1 MNQRTVG
8 GRGRNRPDA
17 ARPFK
22 FARRER
28 RDPKNR
34 SDGEAARAA
43 DFLVH
48 CREFGS
54 PNCRSVGALADAHAT
69 TACKEAKYRER
80 RRKRGRCIVRGE
92 RNAAGS
98 AAGPLWYEFL
108 LFLFVIS
115 TVYSCALP
123 SATFLRSCAFFS
135 FFFFSSFSCFS
146 FWKKNCD
153 RDGFIIFCVK

>member
-69 TACKEAKYRER
+69 TACKEAKDRER
-80 RRKRGRCIVRGE
+80 RRKRGRCIVRDE

-98 AAGPLWYEFL
+98 AAGPL
-108 LFLFVIS
+108 
-115 TVYSCALP
+115 
-123 SATFLRSCAFFS
+123 
-135 FFFFSSFSCFS
+135 
-146 FWKKNCD
+146 
-153 RDGFIIFCVK
+153 